1 MSGFKVET
9 EQAPGEL
16 RLRLFGDLDLAAS
29 DEVDEVLAGAQLNG
43 KLDVVMDLRSLAF
56 IDSSGV
62 RVLLRAQA
70 RAELFGG
77 RLHLIRGCDRV
88 HRVFELAGID
98 TRFHF
103 VDEDQSS

>member
-1 MSGFKVET
+1 MSGFEVET
-9 EQAPGEL
+9 EQTPGDL

-29 DEVDEVLAGAQLNG
+29 EEVDQVLAGAQMDGNP
-43 KLDVVMDLRSLAF
+43 DVMIDLRSLAF
-56 IDSSGV
+56 IDSSGI

-77 RLHLIRGCDRV
+77 RFHLIRGCDRV

-98 TRFHF
+98 TRFDF
-103 VDEDQSS
+103 VDEG